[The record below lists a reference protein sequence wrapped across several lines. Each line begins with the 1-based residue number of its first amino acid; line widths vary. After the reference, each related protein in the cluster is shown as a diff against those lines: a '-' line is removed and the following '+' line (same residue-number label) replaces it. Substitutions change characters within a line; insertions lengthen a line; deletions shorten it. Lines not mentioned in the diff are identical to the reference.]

1 MHTAIKKLMLLTGF
15 VMGIF
20 VTGTSEAF
28 VYRPLPVRTPIVI
41 TCNECS
47 YSYSTSFNSWS
58 ALLNLCGAFLYT
70 MTPNIAI
77 EKYWNTFEECPNCG
91 RKNWKVET
99 DFKSW
104 WKDSLLDYTV
114 IN

>member
-1 MHTAIKKLMLLTGF
+1 MHIAIKKLMLLTGF
-15 VMGIF
+15 VVGMSVAG
-20 VTGTSEAF
+20 TGEAI
-28 VYRPLPVRTPIVI
+28 VYYQPVRTPIVV

-47 YSYSTSFNSWS
+47 YSNSVSFNSWFS
-58 ALLNLCGAFLYT
+58 PFNLCGAFLYT

-77 EKYWNTFEECPNCG
+77 EKYWNTFEECPKCG